1 MSATQVRDKY
11 SSDIRNRSIRKK
23 MTNNRDNYVIG
34 DICQVAVQEFEKNPE
49 IEDEQVDDVL
59 YDFGPSEDE
68 LYLMMEEQ

>member
-1 MSATQVRDKY
+1 
-11 SSDIRNRSIRKK
+11 